1 MSKQDALIYARQ
13 LEVDRFVRK
22 LAYTGH
28 SDEAGLNFWYD
39 WMDGET
45 HVEVRA
51 SNAGVYSAAVGIKD
65 GAMLYHATDCGR
77 IIDTY
82 RHGQWVHRLRELA
95 DSEHEADQRRRQAEI
110 ELRLAAEAYNFSPID
125 F

>member
-1 MSKQDALIYARQ
+1 MSRQDALIYASQ

-22 LAYTGH
+22 LAYTGRT
-28 SDEAGLNFWYD
+28 DGYNFWYD

-45 HVEVRA
+45 SIEVRA
-51 SNAGVYSAAVGIKD
+51 TRGAGTNSASVKIEG

-82 RHGQWVHRLRELA
+82 RHGQWIHRLRELA
-95 DSEHEADQRRRQAEI
+95 DSEYEAEKRRQAE
-110 ELRLAAEAYNFSPID
+110 EKARQMAAEEAKFTPID

>member
-22 LAYTGH
+22 LAYTGKT
-28 SDEAGLNFWYD
+28 DGYNFRYD
-39 WMDGET
+39 WMDGMT
-45 HVEVRA
+45 HIEVCATRSAGTCSA
-51 SNAGVYSAAVGIKD
+51 SVRTED
-65 GAMLYHATDCGR
+65 GTLLYHADDYGQVIT
-77 IIDTY
+77 TY

-95 DSEHEADQRRRQAEI
+95 DSEYEADQRRRQAEI
-110 ELRLAAEAYNFSPID
+110 ETRLAAEAYNFTPID